1 MNENNYKSI
10 CASLINSNSYI
21 LSALNASDLNKSLY
35 DKYSFSWLALV
46 KEKEL
51 EIVFMSAIP
60 ARFTTSTSH
69 TMGEETHDKIY
80 FAPAVEAI
88 ETKQSIFM
96 KVSKNENFPS
106 RRESDPKFSSL
117 LVIPLHIDDKIYA
130 VFTIYSLLESIDKS
144 EIKML
149 QQLALDMTLAINK
162 DKMDELV
169 GSLKVY

>member
-1 MNENNYKSI
+1 MDENNKII
-10 CASLINSNSYI
+10 CESLLNSNSYI
-21 LSALNASDLNKSLY
+21 LSALNASDLNKNLY
-35 DKYSFSWLALV
+35 DNYSFSWLALL

-60 ARFTTSTSH
+60 ARFTTSTTH
-69 TMGEETHDKIY
+69 NMGEETHDKIY

-88 ETKQSIFM
+88 KTKQTISM
-96 KVSKNENFPS
+96 QVSKNEIFPS
-106 RRESDPKFSSL
+106 RRENDPKFSSL
-117 LVIPLHIDDKIYA
+117 LAIPLYIDEKVYA

-169 GSLKVY
+169 GSLRVY